1 MRMIE
6 RRKEHSPTDP
16 NNDHRKS
23 RPAPPRASGRRCRGL
38 AHRSKSN
45 GSHEDS
51 KPEPLLDAQAAL
63 PYSHDAYCRAHFHV
77 KKEHQ

>member
-1 MRMIE
+1 MRMIQ

-23 RPAPPRASGRRCRGL
+23 RPAPPRASGRRCRSL

-51 KPEPLLDAQAAL
+51 KTEALLDAQAAL
-63 PYSHDAYCRAHFHV
+63 PYSHDIHTTHTVVHIFT
-77 KKEHQ
+77 